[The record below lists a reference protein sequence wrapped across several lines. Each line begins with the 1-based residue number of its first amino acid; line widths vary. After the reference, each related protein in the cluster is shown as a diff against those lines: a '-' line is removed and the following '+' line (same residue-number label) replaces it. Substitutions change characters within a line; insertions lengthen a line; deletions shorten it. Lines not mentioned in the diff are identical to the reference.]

1 MLTTI
6 TPEFYVSKAPLK
18 TNVKCKIKEM
28 SVILKNKKVKFAQ

>member
-6 TPEFYVSKAPLK
+6 TPEFYVSEGPLK

-28 SVILKNKKVKFAQ
+28 SVILKK